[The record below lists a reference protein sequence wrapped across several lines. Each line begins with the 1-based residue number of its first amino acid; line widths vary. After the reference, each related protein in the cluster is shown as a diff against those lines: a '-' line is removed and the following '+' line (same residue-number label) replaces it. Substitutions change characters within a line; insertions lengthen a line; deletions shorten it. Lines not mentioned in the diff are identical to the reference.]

1 MAPDHASPG
10 FSDLTG
16 IIVALLLAVPF
27 AELALLRR
35 CLLRFT
41 SPLRSIRMSFSLS
54 CRLAG
59 RGGGGCVR
67 TGVSGSG
74 SVIGLEFRILGAGA
88 VLNKLA
94 VTFSPLG
101 VDKSSVKLRNGLF
114 LPSKS
119 LGGGMKE
126 SRVPR
131 DEVSSPLVSPGVVR
145 GGKDMELDEGR
156 AGVADR
162 PDPGTGVVT
171 LGVTG
176 CGVSGADEDGGVGGK
191 SWALFWLCNLN
202 EHDNQ
207 KFNTDF
213 VLSCHKLCGSL
224 QGHCRAKPF
233 QSCKHNWSFME

>member
-1 MAPDHASPG
+1 
-10 FSDLTG
+10 
-16 IIVALLLAVPF
+16 
-27 AELALLRR
+27 
-35 CLLRFT
+35 
-41 SPLRSIRMSFSLS
+41 
-54 CRLAG
+54 
-59 RGGGGCVR
+59 
-67 TGVSGSG
+67 
-74 SVIGLEFRILGAGA
+74 VIGLAFRILGAGA

-101 VDKSSVKLRNGLF
+101 VDKSSVRLRNGLF

-131 DEVSSPLVSPGVVR
+131 DEVSSPLVSPGVVG

-162 PDPGTGVVT
+162 PDPETGVAT

-191 SWALFWLCNLN
+191 SWALFWLCKLN
-202 EHDNQ
+202 RTWQPKIQH
-207 KFNTDF
+207 K
-213 VLSCHKLCGSL
+213 VSIKLSQTTQQFAGSL
-224 QGHCRAKPF
+224 SIKILSKLPTQLAIYGVTLKRNT
-233 QSCKHNWSFME
+233 SIYKH